1 MEMLMP
7 IPESARFGP
16 GTTPEWLVKAE
27 EEEREREALEDH
39 QRRSRAAEQAQKVN
53 DHLGSLGITPA
64 WSATPS
70 GRWVSPAL
78 LTYGSIEEEAYA
90 VWADYRD
97 DLGVVL
103 LVGGDDEGRG
113 AEFAGELRTVADVVR
128 ARREGAVARPGRG
141 PNWRRQAE
149 HTAGREL
156 GYLSTDAAALYD
168 GLRGLTAALLT
179 QSGTRVEVATGTEVD
194 LDCEFLPSDLTPH
207 GLVSLGLTAGP
218 GRTLYA
224 VNADMDVAAVRRV
237 QFQREHVWPHLPL
250 TADGA
255 LDRSHPHV
263 LGYAEIRRRVES
275 FFADLGDDV
284 TLWVYSGAQ
293 DVIRLHTLWRN
304 DWSVMPDCIPEWADD
319 LSRLRRAAGGV
330 KLPPHTGR
338 HHHALDDAE
347 HQRQARAYLRG
358 LIG

>member
-1 MEMLMP
+1 MS
-7 IPESARFGP
+7 IPEPARFDP
-16 GTTPEWLVKAE
+16 DTTPDWLVEAE
-27 EEEREREALEDH
+27 EEERKREALEN
-39 QRRSRAAEQAQKVN
+39 RRRRARAAGQAQQVN
-53 DHLGSLGITPA
+53 HHLASLGITPA
-64 WSATPS
+64 WPATAD

-78 LTYGSIEEEAYA
+78 LAYGNIEEGTYA

-97 DLGVVL
+97 DHGVVL
-103 LVGGDDEGRG
+103 RVGGDGEGRG

-128 ARREGAVARPGRG
+128 ARREGPVARPRRES
-141 PNWRRQAE
+141 NWRRQAE
-149 HTAGREL
+149 EEAGRSL
-156 GYLSTDAAALYD
+156 GDLSPDTAALCH
-168 GLRGLTAALLT
+168 GLRGLTAALLAR
-179 QSGTRVEVATGTEVD
+179 SGQQMEVATGTEVD
-194 LDCEFLPSDLTPH
+194 LDCEFLPGDLTPG
-207 GLVSLGLTAGP
+207 GLVSIGLTAGP
-218 GRTLYA
+218 GRSLYA

-237 QFQREHVWPHLPL
+237 KFQRDHVWPHLPL

-263 LGYAEIRRRVES
+263 LGYADIRRRVEE
-275 FFADLGDDV
+275 FFAGLGDDV

-304 DWSVMPDCIPEWADD
+304 DWSVMPDFVPEWADD

-330 KLPPHTGR
+330 KLPQHAGR

-358 LIG
+358 LLG